1 MGTHT
6 LKLSAGECSLSLAT
20 AWSNID
26 NLTVGKTTETNGF
39 YISCMTGIAQCGN
52 NVTTRVQTSL
62 STLLTLAEHAAC
74 MADPRYLTWRLMTIS
89 MEYDGSINWARTDSF
104 WDPSAMVIAS
114 SWGPMHGPGVNAGH
128 WWSGADNTIVAATTT
143 DAGKPYVFALSDA
156 LVFKCR
162 TLPEE
167 QDWFQCLQLSRP
179 PVLAA
184 TLSQLRQLV
193 SQTCPPTASIRA
205 SVPRPT
211 CLSLVWLTL
220 PLLPT
225 QLPPTL
231 TGTRL
236 PSRWRLTGSR
246 WVPKAA
252 G

>member
-1 MGTHT
+1 M
-6 LKLSAGECSLSLAT
+6 
-20 AWSNID
+20 
-26 NLTVGKTTETNGF
+26 
-39 YISCMTGIAQCGN
+39 
-52 NVTTRVQTSL
+52 TTRP
-62 STLLTLAEHAAC
+62 LLPPT
-74 MADPRYLTWRLMTIS
+74 R
-89 MEYDGSINWARTDSF
+89 
-104 WDPSAMVIAS
+104 AS
-114 SWGPMHGPGVNAGH
+114 RMSSHF
-128 WWSGADNTIVAATTT
+128 TT
-143 DAGKPYVFALSDA
+143 AQVS
-156 LVFKCR
+156 KCR

-193 SQTCPPTASIRA
+193 SQTCPRTASIRA

-231 TGTRL
+231 MGTRL

-252 G
+252 GEVSAWSTTPRSTSKTTPTALSAWPPCRPPGPACRATWALSSSRMYQQPHGSPPQLPQASLRPVRPLPTLSTVL